1 MKALAAAL
9 VLALSAALPAFAGP
23 CTPSDIVV
31 KFATVVSAT
40 DNPKGIAAQIFA
52 DRVNREMAG
61 KVCVIVYPDSTLYDD
76 DTVLQAM
83 LQGDVQLAAPSLS
96 KFEAFTKVFRLFD
109 LPFLF
114 TNLAAVSAFEASPA
128 GAKMKNAMLSR
139 GLTGLEFWH
148 SGMKQFSANR
158 PLVWPA
164 DAKGLKFRIQPS
176 DVIAAEIRALGA
188 QPQSIAFSDVYSA
201 LKTGVVDGQENTWS
215 NIYAQKFYKV
225 QDGIT
230 ETNHGVLEYLV
241 VTSTDFLNSLPPA
254 IRRQFLSILHQ
265 VTVERNAAVTQVE
278 AKSRAAILA
287 AGGHIRQLT
296 PAERAAWVKAMQPVW
311 AEFRADVGPENIA
324 AAQAIDKRLAA
335 QTRGDGE

>member
-1 MKALAAAL
+1 
-9 VLALSAALPAFAGP
+9 
-23 CTPSDIVV
+23 
-31 KFATVVSAT
+31 
-40 DNPKGIAAQIFA
+40 
-52 DRVNREMAG
+52 
-61 KVCVIVYPDSTLYDD
+61 
-76 DTVLQAM
+76 M

-114 TNLAAVSAFEASPA
+114 TNLAAVNAFENSPA

-148 SGMKQFSANR
+148 SGMKQFSADR
-158 PLVWPA
+158 PLIWPT

-176 DVIAAEIRALGA
+176 AVLAAEIRALGA
-188 QPQSIAFSDVYSA
+188 QPQSIPFSDVYNA

-215 NIYAQKFYKV
+215 NIYAQKVYRV
-225 QDGIT
+225 QDGVT

-241 VTSTDFLNSLPPA
+241 VTSTAFLNSLPPD
-254 IRRQFLSILHQ
+254 IRMQLLAILHQ
-265 VTVERNAAVTQVE
+265 VTVERNAAVGQVE

-287 AGGHIRQLT
+287 AGGRIRKLT

-324 AAQAIDKRLAA
+324 AARAIDKRLATQA
-335 QTRGDGE
+335 DGTGE

>member
-188 QPQSIAFSDVYSA
+188 QPPGQRRVARQ
-201 LKTGVVDGQENTWS
+201 VDPLLDADHGGQR
-215 NIYAQKFYKV
+215 
-225 QDGIT
+225 
-230 ETNHGVLEYLV
+230 H
-241 VTSTDFLNSLPPA
+241 
-254 IRRQFLSILHQ
+254 
-265 VTVERNAAVTQVE
+265 VEDLLGAAVLAAGQHPGSAAVLAPGHLEPLDPGHAGQPELVRHPHRHPRPGTERGSGARGPGRLARHGIRARARRVRLQGR
-278 AKSRAAILA
+278 ARAAAHLAPRGASRAAPRA
-287 AGGHIRQLT
+287 PRQ
-296 PAERAAWVKAMQPVW
+296 R
-311 AEFRADVGPENIA
+311 R
-324 AAQAIDKRLAA
+324 
-335 QTRGDGE
+335 